1 MKYLPIIKYVLLIVS
16 AILLILGM
24 VQGEGSVALD
34 VMLVWS
40 LIVVLLTIAATI
52 IMQLI
57 AMFMNPKSAVRS
69 LIGLGILVVVF
80 LISYALATDDPIRLT
95 SGKVLDD
102 SFDLKFSDT
111 ALWMTYLT
119 FCGVILSILWGEIYK
134 VIKK

>member
-80 LISYALATDDPIRLT
+80 LVSYALATDDPIRLT

>member
-1 MKYLPIIKYVLLIVS
+1 MKYLPIVKYVLLIVS
-16 AILLILGM
+16 AVLLIFGM
-24 VQGEGSVALD
+24 VQGKGSVALD

-52 IMQLI
+52 VMQLI
-57 AMFMNPKSAVRS
+57 AMLMNPKSAVRS

-80 LISYALATDDPIRLT
+80 LVSYALATDDPIKVA
-95 SGKVLDD
+95 SGKMLDD

-119 FCGVILSILWGEIYK
+119 FCGVILSIIWGEIYK

>member
-1 MKYLPIIKYVLLIVS
+1 MKYLPIVKYVLLIVS
-16 AILLILGM
+16 AVLLIFGM
-24 VQGEGSVALD
+24 VQGKGSVALD

-52 IMQLI
+52 VMQLI
-57 AMFMNPKSAVRS
+57 AMLMNPKSAVRS
-69 LIGLGILVVVF
+69 LIGLGILVVVS
-80 LISYALATDDPIRLT
+80 LVSYALATDDPIKVA
-95 SGKVLDD
+95 SGKMLDD

-119 FCGVILSILWGEIYK
+119 FCGVILSIIWGEIYK